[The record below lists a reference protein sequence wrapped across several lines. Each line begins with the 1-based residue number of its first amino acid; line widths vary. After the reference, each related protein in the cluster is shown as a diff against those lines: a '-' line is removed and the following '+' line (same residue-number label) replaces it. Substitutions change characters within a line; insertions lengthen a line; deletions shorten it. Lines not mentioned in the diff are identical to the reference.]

1 MIAASLPLAIGGVAI
16 VGTLLILRILTTF
29 TQVSIFSL
37 NLTTAMGLGLAIDY
51 SLFIVSRY
59 REELRGGLDA
69 ESAIVRTLETAGR
82 TVLFSALT
90 VAISLSALLLF
101 PLAFL
106 RSFAYAG
113 ISVVALAAVASLMFL
128 PALLAVI
135 KHRVDRFVLWRRTP
149 KPVGE
154 GIWHRIATA
163 VMRRPITIGT
173 VVVALLL
180 LLGAPFLGVKF
191 GLPDDRVEPRSAT
204 SRQVQEAIRAD
215 FTSEEGTS
223 LQVVADGVDP
233 VAQRAEVG
241 AYAARLSRIPGVARV
256 DGLTGSYARGR
267 VVFPPGPAARRFEAR
282 SGTWFDVLPNVEPI
296 SQSGERLVHD
306 VRTTSSP
313 FPVLVGG
320 PSADLVDSKSA
331 IFGMT
336 PFAAGMIAQSGAPSS
351 PRTG

>member
-1 MIAASLPLAIGGVAI
+1 MLGRLARFTIRRRRPILVASLVFVLAAGAFGGGVAKYLSSGGFNDPSSESSRAESRLQAVFHTAEPSMTLRVKARIGSVADPVIAADGLARARGLASEPQMGTVVSYWSLRQAPPLASRDHAEALVLGVIPGSDDHVHDVVTRLSPRYTRTNALLQVRVGGRAEVFRQVNEQIRSDLAKAESIAIPITLFLLILVFGSVIAASLPLAIGGVAI

-149 KPVGE
+149 KPV
-154 GIWHRIATA
+154 
-163 VMRRPITIGT
+163 
-173 VVVALLL
+173 
-180 LLGAPFLGVKF
+180 
-191 GLPDDRVEPRSAT
+191 
-204 SRQVQEAIRAD
+204 
-215 FTSEEGTS
+215 
-223 LQVVADGVDP
+223 
-233 VAQRAEVG
+233 
-241 AYAARLSRIPGVARV
+241 
-256 DGLTGSYARGR
+256 
-267 VVFPPGPAARRFEAR
+267 
-282 SGTWFDVLPNVEPI
+282 
-296 SQSGERLVHD
+296 
-306 VRTTSSP
+306 
-313 FPVLVGG
+313 
-320 PSADLVDSKSA
+320 
-331 IFGMT
+331 
-336 PFAAGMIAQSGAPSS
+336 
-351 PRTG
+351 